1 MELLNE
7 LYKVL
12 TSYVSP
18 TILWGVLTFI
28 IIKKFTGQIFKM
40 IRFIVLVTFII
51 CVAFNVFSFRDML
64 LDMIGNL
71 F

>member
-18 TILWGVLTFI
+18 IILWGVLTFI

-51 CVAFNVFSFRDML
+51 CVVFNVFSFRDML